1 MAIIKE
7 MTFII
12 DSLLEDLDDAG
23 LPTGEAER
31 THVAEDGFYR
41 LDGDSVHLDYTERGE
56 GGSRVHCELILT
68 KERVTV
74 RRRGD
79 VECDMVFER
88 GVCHKALYRLAPYSF
103 DMELLTLRMENA
115 LTRDGGTLDL
125 LYKMT
130 LGGVTRRVR
139 MKLTARA
146 R

>member
-7 MTFII
+7 MTFTI

-23 LPTGEAER
+23 LPTGEAEH
-31 THVAEDGFYR
+31 THVVEDGFYR
-41 LDGDSVHLDYTERGE
+41 LDGDSIRLDYTERGE
-56 GGSRVHCELILT
+56 GGSRVHCELT
-68 KERVTV
+68 ADGGHVAV

-79 VECDMVFER
+79 VECDMVFEK

-103 DMELLTLRMENA
+103 DMELLTLRVDNA
-115 LTRDGGTLDL
+115 LARDGGTLGL

-130 LGGVTRRVR
+130 LGGVTRRVK
-139 MKLTARA
+139 MTLTARA